1 MEQQET
7 KQETKKKSS
16 WKKKLFKI
24 VGILLSIVILWF
36 LVENFISAWNDIQDY
51 LINANWLL
59 IVVAIFVYAFVF
71 IATGH
76 NWAYMLH
83 KLDQTMTTADY
94 LDIHMTSAF
103 ARYIPGGIWNIVGK
117 AYMCTS
123 KGVNKSATTASM
135 ILEYVYQIISSG
147 LFLLFFLP
155 VFFNKLGWW
164 LLVLVIVVAIGIL
177 VALPWLVRGG
187 VKLLAK
193 IFKEDVSNL
202 HLSAKLIY
210 GLLLRYAVVWL
221 ITGLGLVLW
230 VLAFDQVTWEQ
241 AFYLVLS
248 YPICWVVGFVSPSP
262 NGLGVREGVM
272 QFLLTGMYTDSLL
285 ALITVTSRLWTIVG
299 EVLSF
304 GIFNPLFLLGKRHQK
319 KRLGEK
325 HHV

>member
-1 MEQQET
+1 MEQQE
-7 KQETKKKSS
+7 KKKSS

-24 VGILLSIVILWF
+24 VGILLSIVILWY
-36 LVENFISAWNDIQDY
+36 LINNFVSAWNDIQDY
-51 LINANWLL
+51 LINASWLL
-59 IVVAIFVYAFVF
+59 IVVAIFVYAFTFV
-71 IATGH
+71 ATGH

-155 VFFNKLGWW
+155 VFFDKLGWW
-164 LLVLVIVVAIGIL
+164 LLVLVIVAAIAIL
-177 VALPWLVRGG
+177 VALPWLVRTG
-187 VKLLAK
+187 VKLLARV
-193 IFKEDVSNL
+193 FKEDVSNL
-202 HLSAKLIY
+202 QLPLKLIY
-210 GLLLRYAVVWL
+210 GLLLRYAAVWL
-221 ITGLGLVLW
+221 ITGFGLVLW
-230 VLAFDQVTWEQ
+230 VLAFDQVSLEQ

-248 YPICWVVGFVSPSP
+248 YPICWVVGFLSPSP

-285 ALITVTSRLWTIVG
+285 VLITVTSRLWTIVG

-304 GIFNPLFLLGKRHQK
+304 AIFKPLYLVAKRQK
-319 KRLGEK
+319 TKRLRGSE
-325 HHV
+325 